1 MIIEMPLP
9 ILNHLFFIPLQKAV
23 PAPGFNFIKQNS
35 LFPGSIIIQRL
46 LPYSLGLLGKLIEIT
61 RTIIP

>member
-9 ILNHLFFIPLQKAV
+9 ILNHLFFISSQKA
-23 PAPGFNFIKQNS
+23 PAAPGLNFIKQNS
-35 LFPGSIIIQRL
+35 LFPGSIIIQRR
-46 LPYSLGLLGKLIEIT
+46 LPYSLSLLGKLIEIT